1 MIRRY
6 LLAAA
11 SAPPRRNILR
21 DAAVPACRRL
31 LRGILPRPPSRPGPD
46 ARASPAVR
54 RWASSSGTAASCD
67 AAASSSSASTD
78 AAAAGLVSLS
88 LRLEEIGPPG
98 SAAAAAHS
106 AVVAGKMSEG
116 ARRELVAAI
125 GVHGGVGAAATASEP
140 ARRQLVLTA
149 LNQGVPFI
157 GFGIM
162 DNAIMIMAGGA
173 IDAYLGSIL
182 LISTM
187 CAAAIGNIISD
198 VAGVMCGTVI
208 EDLAAKFGL
217 RWETNLSRAQMGLR
231 SVRFASQIG
240 MAVGITVG
248 CIIGMVPLLYIDSE
262 KVERSKK
269 EAVVDGIFRDIVDE
283 AKSLVGAEWTTLF
296 LVVPTGSDATEPSD
310 GTNKNKKAD
319 SYELWAKYADEASGT
334 TQELRLPYGQGIIG
348 RVAMAG
354 ETMNIYDARTEP
366 DFENTVGEA
375 FRKNETRSMIC
386 CPVFDSEGGVIAVI
400 SATNKMDRGS
410 SKASSSSSAGTGPV
424 SYEARAFSAN
434 DVQVLQALATH
445 VSVALRSLENSE
457 EDARVSLATTI
468 RILKEHGAGALQS
481 NERAIYRSTYKR
493 RPLYTLE

>member
-6 LLAAA
+6 LLAA
-11 SAPPRRNILR
+11 PPRRKILH
-21 DAAVPACRRL
+21 DDAVPACRRL
-31 LRGILPRPPSRPGPD
+31 LRGILPRPPFRPGSD
-46 ARASPAVR
+46 ARAFPAAR
-54 RWASSSGTAASCD
+54 RWASPSGAASSCD
-67 AAASSSSASTD
+67 AAASSSSASTH

-98 SAAAAAHS
+98 SAAAEAHS
-106 AVVAGKMSEG
+106 ALVAGKMSEG

-125 GVHGGVGAAATASEP
+125 GVHGGVGAAASEP

-208 EDLAAKFGL
+208 EDLAVKFGL
-217 RWETNLSRAQMGLR
+217 KWETNLSRAQMGLR
-231 SVRFASQIG
+231 SVRFAGQIG

-310 GTNKNKKAD
+310 GTNKNKKAEN
-319 SYELWAKYADEASGT
+319 YELWAKYADEASGT

-400 SATNKMDRGS
+400 SATNKTDRGS
-410 SKASSSSSAGTGPV
+410 SKASSSSSTGTGPV

-481 NERAIYRSTYKR
+481 NDRAIYRSTYKR